1 MKKKK
6 NLLKEKSRF
15 SPTSLAVVIY
25 KTLPRFGVK
34 VLTPLCAILC
44 GNKCPPEI
52 PQFLQKIIDFQKCFS
67 WAKTWCYKYCVF
79 KEKLTGNSCL
89 LPSSLLGTLS
99 HFNEALKDLGIFT
112 QAADICSLLLQYI
125 FNTYIVCA
133 FLWLQNNYVTV
144 KALMVWASLI
154 VSLTRGSLE

>member
-1 MKKKK
+1 MTVRFSQVPKSIEFFRMKKKK

-52 PQFLQKIIDFQKCFS
+52 PQYLRKNYRFSKMFFRGQKHGATNI
-67 WAKTWCYKYCVF
+67 
-79 KEKLTGNSCL
+79 
-89 LPSSLLGTLS
+89 
-99 HFNEALKDLGIFT
+99 
-112 QAADICSLLLQYI
+112 
-125 FNTYIVCA
+125 A
-133 FLWLQNNYVTV
+133 FLKKN
-144 KALMVWASLI
+144 
-154 VSLTRGSLE
+154 